1 MRKLLNS
8 ELNRLKPEEFKQVK
22 KIPVIIILD
31 NIRSQHNV
39 GAVFRTSDAFLIE
52 SICICGITAI
62 PPNAEIHKSAL
73 GSEDVV
79 DWKYY
84 NNTSEAVKE
93 LKTAGYIIIS
103 IEQAEGAIELS
114 EFRVEQDKKY
124 AVIFGNEVK
133 GVDQDIVD
141 MSHYCVELSQFG
153 TKHSLNISV
162 SAGIVIWEFFKQIKL
177 GELYYPI

>member
-8 ELNRLKPEEFKQVK
+8 ELNRIKPEEFKQVK
-22 KIPVIIILD
+22 KIPVVIILD

-52 SICICGITAI
+52 SIFICGITAA

-73 GSEDVV
+73 GSENIV

-84 NNTSEAVKE
+84 RNASEAVKH
-93 LKTAGYIIIS
+93 LKKDGYRIIS
-103 IEQAEGAIELS
+103 IEQVEGATELS
-114 EFRVEQDKKY
+114 EFRIEKDRKY
-124 AVIFGNEVK
+124 AVIFGNEIR
-133 GVDQDIVD
+133 GVEQELVD
-141 MSHYCVELSQFG
+141 MSDYCIELSQFG

-162 SAGIVIWEFFKQIKL
+162 TAGIVIWELFNQFNNL
-177 GELYYPI
+177 NYY

>member
-8 ELNRLKPEEFKQVK
+8 ELIRLKPEEFKHVK
-22 KIPVIIILD
+22 KIPVKIILD

-73 GSEDVV
+73 GSENVV

-84 NNTSEAVKE
+84 KNTLDAVTE
-93 LKTAGYIIIS
+93 LREAGYIIIA
-103 IEQAEGAIELS
+103 IEQTEGAIDLS
-114 EFRVEQDKKY
+114 EFSVEQNNKY
-124 AVIFGNEVK
+124 ALIFGNEVN
-133 GVDQDIVD
+133 GVEQAVVD
-141 MSHYCVELSQFG
+141 NCDWCIELSQFG

-162 SAGIVIWEFFKQIKL
+162 SAGIVIWEFFKQIN
-177 GELYYPI
+177 

>member
-1 MRKLLNS
+1 MKKLLNS
-8 ELNRLKPEEFKQVK
+8 ELNRLNPEEFKKAK

-52 SICICGITAI
+52 SLCICGITAT

-73 GSEDVV
+73 GAENAV

-84 NNTSEAVKE
+84 KNTQEAVIEK
-93 LKTAGYIIIS
+93 KTHGYTIIS
-103 IEQAEGAIELS
+103 IEQAQGAIELS
-114 EFRVEQDKKY
+114 QFKISEKNKY
-124 AVIFGNEVK
+124 ALVFGNEVK
-133 GVDQDIVD
+133 GVAQDIVD
-141 MSHYCVELSQFG
+141 ISDYCIELAQFG

-162 SAGIVIWEFFKQIKL
+162 TAGIVIWEFFKQVSKYL
-177 GELYYPI
+177 